1 MAVNRGQFVEIRRN
15 FAFIQQS
22 IAFGELETVA
32 AYLLQNDLITREKY
46 YDVLAP
52 CGRGPTFKAAMLT
65 SSVDFKI
72 WTDPDLYFPKF
83 TDALRQ
89 SGLGYVADELLKQQG
104 YLPEH
109 KCVLDTSTHRPTNT
123 CKSKL
128 NWVILLSLIKV

>member
-1 MAVNRGQFVEIRRN
+1 MAVNRGQFVEVRRN

-65 SSVDFKI
+65 SSVDF
-72 WTDPDLYFPKF
+72 
-83 TDALRQ
+83 
-89 SGLGYVADELLKQQG
+89 
-104 YLPEH
+104 
-109 KCVLDTSTHRPTNT
+109 
-123 CKSKL
+123 
-128 NWVILLSLIKV
+128 